1 MKIAVF
7 TGTRAEYGL
16 LRPVLEGL
24 REAPDMELQLLVS
37 GSHLSA
43 RHGRTVEEVRSH
55 GFAPDEEIPLDLDDD
70 SPQGV
75 ARAAAQALTG
85 CAQALARLAP
95 DMLLLLGDRYETLAC
110 AIAAA
115 LCRVPVAHVHGGEAT
130 RGAADDLFRHALTKL
145 SVLHFTA
152 CEEYRGRVIQMGE
165 RPETVF
171 NVGALGVEN
180 ALSLPLPG
188 REELAAALE
197 FDLAPAFVLATF
209 HPVTLD
215 ADPAEQARSFFA
227 GLAAVLAE
235 QPSLRAVITGANAD
249 AGGNAVDALAA
260 GLAARFQN
268 RVLVRPSLGQL
279 RYLAAMRHCA
289 CVAGNSSSGLIEA
302 PSLHVPTVNVG
313 NRQEGR
319 VRAASVLDC
328 PAEALAVAETLRRA
342 LSGEMAARAQNA
354 ANPLEKPGTSRRMV
368 EILRHW
374 RGGLEKPFHDLPLP
388 RG

>member
-24 REAPDMELQLLVS
+24 RAAPDVELQLLVS

-75 ARAAAQALTG
+75 SRAAAQALDG
-85 CAQALARLAP
+85 CAQALGRLAP
-95 DMLLLLGDRYETLAC
+95 DLLLVLGDRYETLAC
-110 AIAAA
+110 AMAAV

-130 RGAADDLFRHALTKL
+130 RGSADDLFRHALTKL
-145 SVLHFTA
+145 SALHFTT
-152 CEEYRGRVIQMGE
+152 CEEYRRRVIQMGE

-188 REELAAALE
+188 RDELTRELD
-197 FDLAPAFVLATF
+197 FDLGPAFVLATF

-215 ADPAEQARSFFA
+215 SDPAEQARSFFA

-235 QPSLRAVITGANAD
+235 KPALRAVITGANAD
-249 AGGNAVDALAA
+249 AGGGAVDALAA

-302 PSLHVPTVNVG
+302 PSLRVPTLNVG
-313 NRQEGR
+313 SRQDGR

-328 PAEALAVAETLRRA
+328 PAEAQAVVQGLRQA
-342 LSGEMAARAQNA
+342 LSDEAAALARQT
-354 ANPLEKPGTSRRMV
+354 ANPLERAGTSRRMV
-368 EILRHW
+368 EILTLW
-374 RGGLEKPFHDLPLP
+374 RGDLEKPFHDLPP
-388 RG
+388 RS